1 MGIKKIFNVI
11 VITSTFWFSV
21 TILVLMFNNEVT
33 RESLTMLNAP
43 MVVEGK
49 DHKFMVGAGVK
60 PLQPVDR
67 NVKYPWEKEKG
78 KIESQT
84 EGFLSNAAKVLVAV
98 IPRKGR
104 GKKVIYDASR
114 AKMKD
119 PYGLGEGGRAA
130 YLKSEEDKKLAEKYF
145 ANHSFNWLLSDKISL
160 DRTLED
166 VRGEK

>member
-1 MGIKKIFNVI
+1 MGAQRIFNVI

-43 MVVEGK
+43 VVLDRK
-49 DHKFMVGAGVK
+49 DHKYMIGAGVK
-60 PLQPVDR
+60 PLEPINK
-67 NVKYPWEKEKG
+67 NVKYPWQKAKE
-78 KIESQT
+78 ESKTET
-84 EGFLSNAAKVLVAV
+84 EGFLSNAAKALVAV

-104 GKKVIYDASR
+104 GRKVIYDASR
-114 AKMKD
+114 AKMKN

-130 YLKSEEDKKLAEKYF
+130 SLSSEKDKKLAEKYF
-145 ANHSFNWLLSDKISL
+145 GNHSFNWLLSDKISL